1 MHHQA
6 IFKKEY
12 YNGKGTYLQVYV
24 PDVEIEDK
32 YFDSNGLANGM
43 VRIDD
48 SRTISAAQQGLLY
61 SVFNDIRMW
70 NGESHRR
77 IGIEKVKLKL
87 KADFCVESNLPMF
100 SLSNVSMTIASEFID
115 YVLDFTF
122 INDISLTLKPFELSK
137 TVRNWSYL
145 CFKRR
150 KCTVCCKSH
159 AEVHHLDTV
168 GIGMNRNKVDH
179 SKMQLIMLCRE
190 HHQEAHSIGDKTFLN
205 KYYVAGIFVPVAT
218 LKALN
223 VKGEYGEE
231 ANIGEVIKDVKV
243 DSAI

>member
-1 MHHQA
+1 MYYQA
-6 IFKKEY
+6 IFKKDR
-12 YNGKGTYLQVYV
+12 YNGKGSYLQVYV
-24 PDVEIEDK
+24 PGVDVQEKFFNDI
-32 YFDSNGLANGM
+32 GLANGM

-48 SRTISAAQQGLLY
+48 GQTISGAQQGLLY
-61 SVFNDIRMW
+61 SVFNDIRIW
-70 NGESHRR
+70 EGESHRR
-77 IGIEKVKLKL
+77 IGIEKAKLKL
-87 KADFCVESNLPMF
+87 KADFCVEANVPMF
-100 SLSNVSMTIASEFID
+100 SLSNVPMTLASEFID

-122 INDISLTLKPFELSK
+122 ANDIPLTLKPFEISK

-168 GIGMNRNKVDH
+168 GIGMNRTKVDH

-190 HHQEAHSIGDKTFLN
+190 HHQEAHNIGDETFLN
-205 KYYVAGIFVPVAT
+205 KYYVAGLFVPVAT

-231 ANIGEVIKDVKV
+231 ANL
-243 DSAI
+243 